1 MAPWANLS
9 DRAIRLAHAG
19 DAEYPLCT
27 GRGHWVPDWKQT
39 SRPLPDPTDA
49 GPRPIFSAH
58 EVVRTFVPGPARIS
72 ASRARCFKGFSTDPL
87 QILSDA
93 GQTQQGDLD
102 VIVALGL
109 EGSIDIPADLEP
121 TRPRQFE
128 SSFHRGFA
136 HCLSLS
142 RSGGPGRLYS
152 RQRLPYNRAWL
163 TLEMNC
169 CACSNGH

>member
-1 MAPWANLS
+1 MGQSIRSGDTLGSRWRCRISALCRSRALAP
-9 DRAIRLAHAG
+9 RL
-19 DAEYPLCT
+19 DADL
-27 GRGHWVPDWKQT
+27 
-39 SRPLPDPTDA
+39 RPLPDLTDA
-49 GPRPIFSAH
+49 GRRQICSAQ
-58 EVVRTFVPGPARIS
+58 EVVRTVVLAPARLS
-72 ASRARCFKGFSTDPL
+72 ASHARSFKGFSTDPL

-128 SSFHRGFA
+128 SAFHRVLA
-136 HCLSLS
+136 HCPSLS
-142 RSGGPGRLYS
+142 RSGGPGHLYS

-163 TLEMNC
+163 TLKMNC